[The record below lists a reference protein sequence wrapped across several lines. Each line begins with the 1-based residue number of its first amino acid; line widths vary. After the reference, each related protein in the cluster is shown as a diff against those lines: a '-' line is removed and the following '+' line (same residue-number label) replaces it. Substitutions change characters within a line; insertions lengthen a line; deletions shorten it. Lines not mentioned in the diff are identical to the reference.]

1 MIARIRI
8 SGKQTTTTRDEF
20 LAFAARLRDMGAVFV
35 KVGAIEAKF
44 PPVHVHEDEGE
55 PSGKFRTL
63 TDLDDSE
70 RAELTRF
77 QRERDQSEELG

>member
-1 MIARIRI
+1 MPI
-8 SGKQTTTTRDEF
+8 SGNQTTTTRDEF
-20 LAFAARLRDMGAVFV
+20 IAFAAQLRAMGAVFV
-35 KVGAIEAKF
+35 KVGALEARF
-44 PPVHVHEDEGE
+44 PAAPVHVHEEDDE

-77 QRERDQSEELG
+77 QRERDQEEELG